1 LKIKNTTIMST
12 PKKSFFTANA
22 PAPIGP
28 YSQAVA
34 HNGILF
40 VSGQIAIDPDT
51 GKMIAGDIEKET
63 ERVMLNLKAVL
74 AAAGC
79 TFDNVIKASIF
90 LKNMDD
96 FAIVNR
102 IYGGYLKE
110 DGHYPARE
118 TVEVARLPKDAN
130 VEISVVAALN
140 V

>member
-1 LKIKNTTIMST
+1 MST
-12 PKKSFFTANA
+12 AKRSYFTENA

-34 HNGILF
+34 YNGVLF

-51 GKMIAGDIEKET
+51 GKMITGDIEKET

-79 TFDNVIKASIF
+79 NFDHVIKASIF
-90 LKNMDD
+90 LKDMED
-96 FAIVNR
+96 FATVNR
-102 IYGGYLKE
+102 IYGSYLKE

-118 TVEVARLPKDAN
+118 TVQVARLPKDAN
-130 VEISVVAALN
+130 VEISVVAALSL
-140 V
+140 